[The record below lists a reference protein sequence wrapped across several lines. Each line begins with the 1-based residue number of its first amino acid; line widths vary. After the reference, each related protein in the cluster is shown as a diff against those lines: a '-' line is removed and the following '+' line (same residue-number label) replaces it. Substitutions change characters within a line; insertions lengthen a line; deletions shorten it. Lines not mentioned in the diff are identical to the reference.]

1 MGSISY
7 NTVSFNTQI
16 DLTVSSYQRLIQTL
30 RTELRSGTEEHG
42 IPVLRTKSAAV
53 GDKQF
58 VYVNL
63 HNPSVSITFAI
74 EALNAYVVAY
84 QVDGSEKRCYFF
96 KEAPPNSKTL
106 LFPQC
111 PKKNKVDVNLE
122 TNYNSLGTK
131 LREETNLGFKPLN
144 ESLEKFKS
152 FDSQNPTKDLRE
164 SLLIVI
170 QMVSEAARF
179 KYIQQKLEFHGFQ
192 SEFPPKGDIISYESK
207 WSKLS
212 IAIQKSND
220 GKFPETITLQNED
233 YSQRKVSTVAE
244 VKDDMKLLLNVATA
258 TAMAE

>member
-1 MGSISY
+1 MESVSY
-7 NTVSFNTQI
+7 NTVSFNTEI
-16 DLTVSSYQRLIQTL
+16 DLTVSSYQRFIQAL
-30 RTELRSGTEEHG
+30 RAELYGGTEEHG
-42 IPVLRTKSAAV
+42 IAVLRTKSDAV
-53 GDKQF
+53 RDKQF

-63 HNPSVSITFAI
+63 HNPSVSITFAVLT
-74 EALNAYVVAY
+74 LNTYVVAY
-84 QVDGSEKRCYFF
+84 QVDGEEKRCYFF
-96 KEAPPNSKTL
+96 KEAPTDSKTS
-106 LFPQC
+106 LFPQS
-111 PKKNKVDVNLE
+111 PEKKRIDVELS

-152 FDSQNPTKDLRE
+152 FDSNKPTEDLRR

-192 SEFPPKGDIISYESK
+192 SEFPPKGDIISYEK
-207 WSKLS
+207 NWSALS
-212 IAIQKSND
+212 IAIQKSKD

-258 TAMAE
+258 TAMA

>member
-1 MGSISY
+1 MEAISY
-7 NTVSFNTQI
+7 NTVSLNTK
-16 DLTVSSYQRLIQTL
+16 DVSVGSYQMFMGSL
-30 RTELRSGTEEHG
+30 RRELYGGTESHD

-63 HNPSVSITFAI
+63 HNSSVSITFAVLT
-74 EALNAYVVAY
+74 LNAYVVAY
-84 QVDGSEKRCYFF
+84 QVDGEEKRCYFF

-106 LFPQC
+106 LFDQS
-111 PKKNKVDVNLE
+111 PKTKKVDVELE
-122 TNYNSLGTK
+122 TNYNSLGMK

-144 ESLEKFKS
+144 ESLQKFKS
-152 FDSQNPTKDLRE
+152 FDNNKPTKDLRE

-192 SEFPPKGDIISYESK
+192 SEFPPKGDIISYENN
-207 WSKLS
+207 WSALS
-212 IAIQKSND
+212 IAIQKSKD
-220 GKFPETITLQNED
+220 GKFPNTITLQNED

-244 VKDDMKLLLNVATA
+244 VKADMKLLLNVATA
-258 TAMAE
+258 TAMAEL